1 MIRIYRGD
9 VVRDIHKTKLQQY
22 LSAGWSQSPEKLAEE
37 VIASLKPPAR
47 VKAAVKSAEDDAIIS
62 KGE

>member
-1 MIRIYRGD
+1 MIRVYRNG
-9 VVRDIHKTKLQQY
+9 VIRDIHKTKLQEY
-22 LSAGWSQSPEKLAEE
+22 LSAGWSQSPEEAVEE
-37 VIASLKPPAR
+37 QIVLKPPAR